1 MVIMNL
7 MQEKIDYLFKEK
19 QIEINEHS
27 KPENK

>member
-27 KPENK
+27 NENK